1 MPMTPHDLVVE
12 AKAQIKE
19 VSTGESQQMLGKRVI
34 IDVREYDEYAA
45 GHLPGAINIPRG
57 ILEFKI
63 GMVPECA
70 NKNGAFLI
78 YCRTSGR
85 AYGRSRQGG
94 FPAKGQDDHH
104 ARAVAAGRFR
114 RPHCP
119 NPGRSAGEGTGGSR
133 SGGQ

>member
-1 MPMTPHDLVVE
+1 MPVTPHDLVVE

-19 VSTGESQQMLGKRVI
+19 VTTTDAASMLGKRIV

-70 NKNGAFLI
+70 NKDGAFLI

-85 AYGRSRQGG
+85 AALSAVQLQKIGYGNIVSMAGG
-94 FPAKGQDDHH
+94 FELWNNE
-104 ARAVAAGRFR
+104 GRPTEKPEPISFD
-114 RPHCP
+114 
-119 NPGRSAGEGTGGSR
+119 
-133 SGGQ
+133 

>member
-1 MPMTPHDLVVE
+1 MAVSPHDLVVE
-12 AKAQIKE
+12 AKSQIQEVGTAEAQ
-19 VSTGESQQMLGKRVI
+19 QLLGKRVV

-70 NKNGAFLI
+70 NKGGAFLV

-85 AYGRSRQGG
+85 AALSVVQLQRIGYTNAISMAGG
-94 FPAKGQDDHH
+94 FDAWNNEQ
-104 ARAVAAGRFR
+104 
-114 RPHCP
+114 RPTEKP
-119 NPGRSAGEGTGGSR
+119 EPINFE
-133 SGGQ
+133 

>member
-1 MPMTPHDLVVE
+1 MAVTPHDLVVE

-19 VSTGESQQMLGKRVI
+19 VNTAEAQAQLGKRVI

-57 ILEFKI
+57 VLEFKI

-70 NKNGAFLI
+70 NKDGAFLI

-85 AYGRSRQGG
+85 AALSAVQLQKLGYGNIVSMLGG
-94 FPAKGQDDHH
+94 FDAWNTEN
-104 ARAVAAGRFR
+104 
-114 RPHCP
+114 RPTEKP
-119 NPGRSAGEGTGGSR
+119 EPINFE
-133 SGGQ
+133 

>member
-19 VSTGESQQMLGKRVI
+19 VSTADAQLQLGKRVV

-57 ILEFKI
+57 VLEFKI

-70 NKNGAFLI
+70 KKDGAFLI

-85 AYGRSRQGG
+85 AALSAVQLQKIGYSNIISMNGG
-94 FPAKGQDDHH
+94 FEVWNTEQ
-104 ARAVAAGRFR
+104 
-114 RPHCP
+114 RPTEKP
-119 NPGRSAGEGTGGSR
+119 EPINFE
-133 SGGQ
+133 

>member
-1 MPMTPHDLVVE
+1 MAVTPHDLVVE

-19 VSTGESQQMLGKRVI
+19 VNTADAHSLLGKRVI

-70 NKNGAFLI
+70 DKNGAFLI

-85 AYGRSRQGG
+85 AALSAVQLQRIGYTNVISMAGG
-94 FPAKGQDDHH
+94 FEAWNNE
-104 ARAVAAGRFR
+104 GRPVEKPEPINF
-114 RPHCP
+114 
-119 NPGRSAGEGTGGSR
+119 E
-133 SGGQ
+133 

>member
-1 MPMTPHDLVVE
+1 MPVTPHDLVIE

-19 VSTGESQQMLGKRVI
+19 VNTADAQALLGKRVI

-70 NKNGAFLI
+70 NKGGAFLV

-85 AYGRSRQGG
+85 AALSAVQLQKIGYDNIISMAGG
-94 FPAKGQDDHH
+94 FEAW
-104 ARAVAAGRFR
+104 
-114 RPHCP
+114 
-119 NPGRSAGEGTGGSR
+119 NGEGRPTEKPEPINFD
-133 SGGQ
+133 